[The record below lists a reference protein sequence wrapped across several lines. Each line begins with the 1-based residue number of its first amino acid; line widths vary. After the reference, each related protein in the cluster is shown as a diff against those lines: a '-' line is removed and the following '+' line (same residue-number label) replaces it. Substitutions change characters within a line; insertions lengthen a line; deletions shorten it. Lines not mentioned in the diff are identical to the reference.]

1 MFDQRENSS
10 ERKVEASSFTTTSI
24 LSVVGIVLSLVG
36 LYYIKKPPVEARSF
50 AASRRPT
57 RCSMNFQLE
66 VEHRSKTHGL
76 KIIRII
82 LNKIKSD
89 NKLMKTLTD
98 AVTIT
103 EITAAAGY
111 GWIAK

>member
-89 NKLMKTLTD
+89 NKLMKN
-98 AVTIT
+98 
-103 EITAAAGY
+103 
-111 GWIAK
+111 

>member
-1 MFDQRENSS
+1 M
-10 ERKVEASSFTTTSI
+10 
-24 LSVVGIVLSLVG
+24 GIVLSLVG
-36 LYYIKKPPVEARSF
+36 LYYIKKPPVETRSI

-66 VEHRSKTHGL
+66 VEHRSKTNGL

-82 LNKIKSD
+82 LNKMKSD

-103 EITAAAGY
+103 GITA

>member
-1 MFDQRENSS
+1 
-10 ERKVEASSFTTTSI
+10 
-24 LSVVGIVLSLVG
+24 
-36 LYYIKKPPVEARSF
+36 
-50 AASRRPT
+50 
-57 RCSMNFQLE
+57 MNFQLE
-66 VEHRSKTHGL
+66 VEHRSKTNGL

-82 LNKIKSD
+82 LNKMKSD

-103 EITAAAGY
+103 GITA